1 MGLHPFINGTSID
14 MGIRVAG
21 HSDDPVSPADAML
34 RLHDLVTWRG
44 SDGKQY
50 GPEQCI
56 TVEEAIEAFTL
67 GGPYASFEEKSKGSI
82 TPGKLADFVVLGADP
97 LKADPE
103 TIKDIRV
110 LQTWIDGK
118 PVYDRKQP

>member
-1 MGLHPFINGTSID
+1 MDLD
-14 MGIRVAG
+14 KVVAEI
-21 HSDDPVSPADAML
+21 HSDDPVSPADVML
-34 RLHDLVTWRG
+34 RLHDLVNRRG

-50 GPEQCI
+50 GPEQRI

-67 GGPYASFEEKSKGSI
+67 GGAYASFEENSKGSI
-82 TPGKLADFVVLGADP
+82 SLGKLADFVVLGADP

-103 TIKDIRV
+103 TIKDIPI

-118 PVYDRKQP
+118 PVYERKRP